1 MNIIFLDIANSNSSI
16 MKKKRIPLWLKIIIG
31 MVLGVV
37 WGLVAVF
44 TDLKEFTLDWIKP
57 FGTIFLNLLKLIAV
71 PLIFVSL
78 VKGISSLTDISR
90 LSRMGLKT
98 IGLYLISTLI
108 ATTLGLGLVNLLEP
122 GNTFP
127 EEKQTELQERYEV
140 DIEEKELSAEQVKE
154 QSPLQFLV
162 DMVPPN
168 IVEAA
173 SNNRNMLQIIFFAI
187 LFAIAMVM
195 IPTEK
200 IQTVKDFFDGF
211 NEVILKIIDF
221 IMAFAPYGVFALMAA
236 LIVEFSGDADL
247 FLALANYAGVVVL
260 GLFLIILLV
269 YPFFIRIMAG
279 VKYRDFFRAI
289 FPAQMFA
296 FTTSSSAATLPVTMR
311 QTQNELGVS
320 KTVSN
325 FVLPIGVTINMD
337 GTSCYQAIAAVFIA
351 QVFGLD
357 LTLAQQV
364 TIVLTATLSSIGTPG
379 VPGGS
384 IIMLVIVLS
393 SVGLPAAGLAL
404 ILGIDRPLDMLR
416 TVVNITGDSTI
427 STIVSKSEGDLNYPP
442 EKPEAA

>member
-1 MNIIFLDIANSNSSI
+1 
-16 MKKKRIPLWLKIIIG
+16 MKKKRMPLWVKIIIG
-31 MVLGVV
+31 MILGIL

-78 VKGISSLTDISR
+78 VKGISSLTDITR

-98 IGLYLISTLI
+98 IAFYLISTII
-108 ATTLGLGLVNLLEP
+108 ATTIGLGLVNLLKP
-122 GNTFP
+122 GDTFP
-127 EEKQTELQERYEV
+127 QEKQVELQKRYEV
-140 DIEEKELSAEQVKE
+140 DIKEKEISAEAVKE
-154 QSPLQFLV
+154 GSPLQFLV
-162 DMVPPN
+162 DMVPEN

-195 IPTEK
+195 IPSENTK
-200 IQTVKDFFDGF
+200 TLKGFIDGL
-211 NEVILKIIDF
+211 NDVILKIIDF
-221 IMAFAPYGVFALMAA
+221 VMAFAPYGVFALLAA
-236 LIVEFSGDADL
+236 LIVEFAGDVDL
-247 FLALANYAGVVVL
+247 FVALANYAGVVVL
-260 GLFLIILLV
+260 GLFTIILV
-269 YPFFIRIMAG
+269 IYPTFIYLLAG
-279 VKYRDFFRAI
+279 VKYRDFFKAI

-311 QTQNELGVS
+311 QTTEKLGVS
-320 KTVSN
+320 ETVAD
-325 FVLPIGVTINMD
+325 FVLPVGVTINMD

-357 LTLAQQV
+357 LTLTQQLI
-364 TIVLTATLSSIGTPG
+364 IVLTATLSSIGTPG

-416 TVVNITGDSTI
+416 TVVNITGDSTV
-427 STIVSKSEGDLNYPP
+427 STLVSKSEGDLQYPVTDNQ
-442 EKPEAA
+442 